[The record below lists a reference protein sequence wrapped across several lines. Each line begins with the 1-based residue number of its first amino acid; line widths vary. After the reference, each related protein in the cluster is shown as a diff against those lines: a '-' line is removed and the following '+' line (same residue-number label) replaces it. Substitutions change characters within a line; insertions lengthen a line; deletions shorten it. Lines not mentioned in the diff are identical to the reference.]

1 MFARQQ
7 QKRQQLGPEEADD
20 GEFIPTLTSV
30 VSRIQ
35 KFMVHGFYEIK
46 INQTNLMR
54 GGKQSGWLL

>member
-46 INQTNLMR
+46 IMR
-54 GGKQSGWLL
+54 GEASRVDGFYDI